1 MALVDTI
8 SQIQNNLREGRIP
21 NEATVSQSVVLP
33 ILQSLEWPVFD
44 PSVVIPQYQVAEH
57 PERRVVDYALL
68 KPDEHLAIFVEVK
81 KVGGIDATG
90 ERQLF
95 EYAFHKGVPLAVL
108 TDGQEWNFYLPLEQ
122 GGYQDRQVYKFDLLN
137 RDIEECS
144 YRLHRYL
151 FKGAVLEG
159 SALENMRA
167 DLRDAVRQGK
177 IKETLPRAW
186 ESLISEADDSI
197 VEALATKVAYLCGF
211 EPSSETC
218 ANFLS
223 DLIDSYGSVVDGP
236 SEGPGPAQWPTP
248 PSEVGFQLLGRRQTC
263 SNATSVMRELFEAL
277 YEKDSTFPDRFAARK
292 HGTKRRYLAKSKE
305 ELYPGRPDLSETHS
319 IQLKFGWFLGTNYN
333 KSSIEKIIRLACEV
347 ASLQFGE
354 NVIVNL
360 G

>member
-1 MALVDTI
+1 MISIALVDTI

-21 NEATVSQSVVLP
+21 NEAAVSQSVVLP
-33 ILQSLEWPVFD
+33 ILKSLEWPVFD

-68 KPDEHLAIFVEVK
+68 KPDEHLAIFVEVR

-95 EYAFHKGVPLAVL
+95 DYAFHTGVPLAVL

-167 DLRDAVRQGK
+167 DLRDSARQGK

-197 VEALATKVAYLCGF
+197 VEALAKKVAKCAVTNLTQRFAPISFRTGLCLSNLPNPIVLG
-211 EPSSETC
+211 
-218 ANFLS
+218 LS
-223 DLIDSYGSVVDGP
+223 DNNRNVSPRRAQLFRKSASSCVVTTTHVP
-236 SEGPGPAQWPTP
+236 M
-248 PSEVGFQLLGRRQTC
+248 LLG
-263 SNATSVMRELFEAL
+263 
-277 YEKDSTFPDRFAARK
+277 
-292 HGTKRRYLAKSKE
+292 
-305 ELYPGRPDLSETHS
+305 
-319 IQLKFGWFLGTNYN
+319 
-333 KSSIEKIIRLACEV
+333 
-347 ASLQFGE
+347 
-354 NVIVNL
+354 
-360 G
+360 